1 MKKLRICFTFY
12 FLTLFCVVTA
22 FGQAVVSQTA
32 SKPTPPDLKNGVAAV
47 PVAEDDLYRIGTQDI
62 LDIQVFKQPQ
72 LNQRVAVG
80 PLGTIALFKL
90 EKPVVAVCKT
100 ARELANDIES
110 AYGEK
115 YLRDPD
121 IQVMVLEQKSR
132 SFAVIGAVEKPGN
145 YFISRKV
152 HLLELLAFAGG
163 PNKESGTRVLV
174 ARAGSNSNCNETSA
188 SADDDEGIEVMDF
201 KLRDVQEGKQTLWMK
216 AGDVVSVLDADI
228 VYVYGNVNKQGSLKI
243 REPITLTQ
251 AIASAEGLKPAAKTS
266 KIRVL
271 RQTPGKA
278 DREEMI
284 YDLGLIDKGK
294 VKDPYLEPND
304 IVAVSEDKA
313 KAILRGITSTIKNT
327 VPTAAYRF

>member
-1 MKKLRICFTFY
+1 MKKLEICFLFC
-12 FLTLFCVVTA
+12 FLTFFCSVIA
-22 FGQAVVSQTA
+22 FGQTVPAQTA
-32 SKPTPPDLKNGVAAV
+32 VNTTPTESRGNANPAQAS
-47 PVAEDDLYRIGTQDI
+47 EDDLYKIGSQDT
-62 LDIQVFKQPQ
+62 LDIQVFRHPD

-80 PLGTIALFKL
+80 PLGTIALFRL
-90 EKPVVAVCKT
+90 ERPVVAVCRT
-100 ARELANDIES
+100 ARELANDIAA
-110 AYGEK
+110 AYKEK
-115 YLRDPD
+115 YLKDPQV
-121 IQVMVLEQKSR
+121 QVMVLEQKSR

-145 YFISRKV
+145 YFISRRV

-163 PNKESGTRVLV
+163 PNKESGTRLLV
-174 ARAGSNSNCNETSA
+174 ARAGSTSNCKEA
-188 SADDDEGIEVMDF
+188 SAGDDEGIEVMDF

-251 AIASAEGLKPAAKTS
+251 AIASAEGLKPAAKKD

-271 RQTPGKA
+271 RQIAGKA
-278 DREEMI
+278 DRDEFV

-313 KAILRGITSTIKNT
+313 KAILQGITTTIKNT

>member
-1 MKKLRICFTFY
+1 MKKLGICFTFY
-12 FLTLFCVVTA
+12 FLTLFCVVNA
-22 FGQAVVSQTA
+22 FGQAVAPQTA
-32 SKPTPPDLKNGVAAV
+32 AKPTPPESLIKVISTQT
-47 PVAEDDLYRIGTQDI
+47 PEEDQYKIGTQDI
-62 LDIQVFKQPQ
+62 LDVQVFKHPE
-72 LNQRVAVG
+72 LNQRIAVG

-90 EKPVVAVCKT
+90 EKPVTAVCKT
-100 ARELANDIES
+100 ARELANDIEI
-110 AYGEK
+110 AYKEK

-145 YFISRKV
+145 YFISRRV

-174 ARAGSNSNCNETSA
+174 ARAGSNSNCKENSA
-188 SADDDEGIEVMDF
+188 SAGDDEGIEVMDF

-271 RQTPGKA
+271 RQTQGKA
-278 DREEMI
+278 DREEII

-294 VKDPYLEPND
+294 MKDPYLEPND

-313 KAILRGITSTIKNT
+313 KAILRGITNTIKNT
-327 VPTAAYRF
+327 VPSAAYRF

>member
-1 MKKLRICFTFY
+1 M
-12 FLTLFCVVTA
+12 LFCAITV
-22 FGQAVVSQTA
+22 FGQAVL
-32 SKPTPPDLKNGVAAV
+32 PTV
-47 PVAEDDLYRIGTQDI
+47 EDDLYKIGTQDLI
-62 LDIQVFKQPQ
+62 DIQVFKQPQ
-72 LNQRVAVG
+72 LNQRVSVG
-80 PLGTIALFKL
+80 PQGTIALFKL
-90 EKPVVAVCKT
+90 DKPVVAVCKT
-100 ARELANDIES
+100 ARELATDIEK
-110 AYGEK
+110 AYKEN

-121 IQVMVLEQKSR
+121 VQVMILEQKSR

-145 YFISRKV
+145 YFISQKIQ
-152 HLLELLAFAGG
+152 LLELLARAGG
-163 PNKESGTRVLV
+163 PNKEAGTRLLV
-174 ARAGSNSNCNETSA
+174 ARAGSTSNCKEPANE
-188 SADDDEGIEVMDF
+188 DEGIEVLDF
-201 KLRDVQEGKQTLWMK
+201 KLRDVQEGKQTLVMK
-216 AGDVVSVLDADI
+216 PGDVVSVLDADI
-228 VYVYGNVNKQGSLKI
+228 IYVYGNVNQQGQVKI

-304 IVAVSEDKA
+304 IVAVSEDKT